1 MLDWIGWF
9 ATVLFASS
17 YFCRQPATLRRVQG
31 LAALA
36 WAVYGVLI
44 RALPIVVANIIVA
57 GVAVWSSF
65 GRAARAAPQ
74 TAVSD
79 TVLEPD

>member
-9 ATVLFASS
+9 ATALFASS
-17 YFCRQPATLRRVQG
+17 YFCRRPATLRRVQG

-44 RALPIVVANIIVA
+44 HALPIIVANIIVA

-65 GRAARAAPQ
+65 GRPARGAPP
-74 TAVSD
+74 TFVPDSMP
-79 TVLEPD
+79 EPD